1 VTDFFAAYGPQS
13 VVVNGV
19 AVGSISH
26 VTCTRLMY
34 TGALV
39 EGSADMASWIGAG
52 RGAGQILPNLILSG
66 PRFPG
71 AFGASAIP
79 LSSLL
84 FGVAQGQSPAGAA
97 YVADDEAA
105 IRDWLRGEAEGL
117 RFPGA
122 SALGADL
129 VTGLGRRAGLEAVA
143 GEFDGYTGVT
153 EAEQV
158 GAALTALSLGLS
170 RCVCLEGDVP
180 GFGQWDSHQDNA
192 GNQSRCYEHLF
203 GRLSTLMAGLS
214 ATAGPA
220 GGSLL
225 DQTTVLV
232 LSEMGRTPVENA
244 AGGKDHWPYTSA
256 LLVGAGLDGGRVVG
270 ATDDSLVGLAVDPED
285 GLPTEAGAR
294 IGPAELL
301 AGLLERF
308 DIDPDPI
315 WPGVRPLRAPWC
327 GCGWVGG
334 GLWGLGE
341 GRPLDGPGPPVSSVR
356 PSSRRV
362 GPWPL
367 CRLRRAPCFTPCCG
381 PFILVCWA
389 SAAPSAR
396 SPCCPRRP
404 WARPCPRWR

>member
-1 VTDFFAAYGPQS
+1 MNRRQLLAGLGLGGLAGLLSGRRARAAGVDDPLLIVYFVKGGWDPSYVFDPHPLSAVIQGDPEAELVEVGGIPLAVAASRPAVTDFFAAYGPQS

-129 VTGLGRRAGLEAVA
+129 VTGLGRRAELEAVA

-315 WPGVRPLRAPWC
+315 WPGVRPLRAPWS
-327 GCGWVGG
+327 G
-334 GLWGLGE
+334 
-341 GRPLDGPGPPVSSVR
+341 
-356 PSSRRV
+356 
-362 GPWPL
+362 
-367 CRLRRAPCFTPCCG
+367 
-381 PFILVCWA
+381 
-389 SAAPSAR
+389 
-396 SPCCPRRP
+396 
-404 WARPCPRWR
+404 